1 MGLITKLNESF
12 GDTTLPQ
19 IRRDDFLSGDNN
31 GVLFLADFGDA
42 FSWREGTGTPTNGDI
57 VYDIAEKNN
66 GIITNVLPSAAG
78 ATANVN
84 AAGYLD
90 YSVATSSP
98 FSGARAAVQVPAA
111 VSAALWNTGGANE
124 HQYSFT
130 MYGKF
135 LDYTSWD
142 TDASI
147 EQFMGSSPAYTGDGI
162 FLAALQSGNTL
173 AASIR
178 RDTGSGAQL
187 SQSGGASGARFGN
200 HVSNAVTQFI
210 VHTHNNEFRWR
221 YKTANYSI
229 TGGSSTRTTI
239 THNYSS
245 AVFQFGHGTSFG
257 GDPKPL
263 KRLYRMSVEDL
274 TVSGRDPIVV
284 ADADWNR
291 NISRFS

>member
-31 GVLFLADFGDA
+31 GVLFLADFGDT

-66 GIITNVLPSAAG
+66 GIITNVLPAASG

-90 YSVATSSP
+90 YNVETSSP
-98 FSGARAAVQVPAA
+98 FNGARAAVQVPAA
-111 VSAALWNTGGANE
+111 VSAALYGSGGANE
-124 HQYSFT
+124 HEYAVT
-130 MYGKF
+130 MYAKF

-147 EQFMGSSPAYTGDGI
+147 EQFMGSNPAYTGDGI
-162 FLAALQSGNTL
+162 FLASLQSGNTGAL
-173 AASIR
+173 SVR

-187 SQSGGASGARFGN
+187 SQSGGASGARFYN
-200 HVSNAVTQFI
+200 HVSNAVTQII
-210 VHTHNNEFRWR
+210 VHTDGNTLSWR
-221 YKTANYSI
+221 YKTAAVSI
-229 TGGSSTRTTI
+229 TGGGGARTAI
-239 THNYSS
+239 THDYSN
-245 AVFQFGHGTSFG
+245 AVFQFGHGAAFG

-263 KRLYRMSVEDL
+263 KRMYRMSVEDL
-274 TVSGRDPIVV
+274 TLSGRDPLVV
-284 ADADWNR
+284 GDADWNR